1 MKRTRRNKTGQERK
15 KEGQAMEFQLL
26 AIEPRESLEI
36 IDIHARSL
44 AAPPGRGAYCPW
56 ARV

>member
-1 MKRTRRNKTGQERK
+1 MGVHRQGRS
-15 KEGQAMEFQLL
+15 LL

-44 AAPPGRGAYCPW
+44 AAARGRGAYCPW